1 MFFERYKSTLEIFNF
16 VAIKLP
22 SGFLLTPVKI
32 SLIDQEAISYL
43 ETSKDELVKKYLP
56 NVYPTDIHDAKLK
69 LIENTQRQEL
79 RQGVFFCIRP
89 VEAPMPI
96 GYVLL
101 NSPISGS
108 GLGEWSLDF
117 WINRRFRKNGI
128 MTTCINRILDYMQK
142 MEVPGIVAN
151 IYPDNLASAKTLKR
165 TGFVYRQT
173 NKDSGQDLYAQRL
186 N

>member
-1 MFFERYKSTLEIFNF
+1 MFFERYKSSLDIFNF

-22 SGFLLTPVKI
+22 SGFLLTPVKFDI
-32 SLIDQEAISYL
+32 IDQEATIYL
-43 ETSKDELVKKYLP
+43 ANSKDELVKKYLP
-56 NVYPTDIHDAKLK
+56 NAYPANINDAKSK
-69 LIENTQRQEL
+69 LLENTQRQQL

-96 GYVLL
+96 GYILL

-117 WINRRFRKNGI
+117 WINKRYRKKGI
-128 MTTCINRILDYMQK
+128 MTICLNRILDYMQK
-142 MEVPGIVAN
+142 MEVPGIVAT
-151 IYPDNLASAKTLKR
+151 IYPENLASAKTLKK
-165 TGFVYRQT
+165 TGFVYRHS
-173 NKDSGQDLYAQRL
+173 NRSSGQDLYAQRL